1 VAGDFDQEGLQ
12 FALVPVRIDALEF
25 VVGNAQAALHQVVGF
40 GDELHDA
47 VLDAVVDHFH
57 VVARRARA
65 QVRHAGFAVHL
76 GGHGLQDGLYP
87 RVGHRLAARHDAGAE
102 PGALLAARH
111 AHAEEVNVF
120 AGQVFDAAVGVG
132 EVGVAPVDEDVALVE
147 LGQELFDDR
156 IDGFARRHQ
165 QHDGRGW
172 LRAARKAAA
181 SVVPLRPCPLQL
193 PLPGR
198 RPSPGRYPG
207 RSPKS
212 RGRPR

>member
-1 VAGDFDQEGLQ
+1 MW
-12 FALVPVRIDALEF
+12 PVISTRKDCSSPSFQSVDALEF

-132 EVGVAPVDEDVALVE
+132 EVGVAPVDEDVALASWGRSCSMTASTG
-147 LGQELFDDR
+147 LPAGTSSMM
-156 IDGFARRHQ
+156 A
-165 QHDGRGW
+165 RGW

-181 SVVPLRPCPLQL
+181 SVVPLRPCRWFRLL
-193 PLPGR
+193 LPGR
-198 RPSPGRYPG
+198 RL
-207 RSPKS
+207 
-212 RGRPR
+212 